1 MSDRRP
7 RTIAVVCCAALAS
20 AACGH
25 KASSNPAIDSA
36 FAHAESTYKRGAID
50 STEAQFKAQLRAA
63 ESRGDSVSIAR
74 ANAGLALVAY
84 RRNDYAEARRLAE
97 RALTMPLRPADRF
110 RAHNVLGLSAYYQSS
125 YREAARFLD
134 QAIEDARRSGD
145 SLDLA
150 KAIMNRGLADV
161 ELGDYARARER
172 FRTTRRAV
180 ASRDRRTEGKA
191 LASLGMLETRVGA
204 PLAAVVWLDTAR
216 SIYRADHYG
225 PGEVDALGQLGVA
238 YAAMGEPQRA
248 FAVLDSAITLARVQQ
263 LPEEEAASLQLMA
276 EQYQAA
282 GELPRALD
290 YFARAQALNTKLDL
304 QDERG
309 NAIRAEADI
318 HLSLGQLALA
328 RQRANDALAVHRTT
342 ESAVEQIVD
351 HLLLARIADRSG
363 RPADADS
370 WLRAARDG
378 ADRLATPDARGRVA
392 LAAAEIA
399 DRRRHSRDVLASLD
413 SAALD
418 LAVAAPVAEAQVLT
432 LRARALA
439 RLGMLDSAAVVGRGA
454 VRAVE
459 RVRSRYAAG
468 ALRTSY
474 MAENADA
481 YADLVIVLLRQG
493 GVDEAFRVADA
504 ARGRGLLEHLAQAGA
519 DLAARPGAA
528 HVLLEAEAL
537 LNRIDKLM
545 ERLRDHVRP
554 RQQERTVAADGD
566 NAELSAQLQRARNDY
581 EALLERASSGDAPGA
596 ALLGARSVGS
606 TTVRGAL
613 APGELLLEYF
623 VAADTLL
630 TFAVSSDTA
639 RVIVARV
646 AGTDLAT
653 RVRVARELVAGRNT
667 SSGRVTAALESMYR
681 TLIEPVR
688 RAGQLDQATR
698 LVIVPHGPLVYLPF
712 AALRDPNDG
721 KYLVERHAIL
731 YAPSAGA
738 LVALRGAPS
747 SLDAAA
753 SGAVALAPF
762 PDDLPASVLEAR
774 GVARAI
780 PGAVVLSGPD
790 ATEDALRRGLNEAPL
805 VHVATHGQLNAYSPM
820 FSHVALAAG
829 RQRDRSDDGR
839 LEVHELLGLRVRSS
853 LVFLSGC
860 ETGTGNAWAT
870 AFSPGE
876 DFTTLAQAF
885 LYAGARSVV
894 ATLWPIKDDAAAVF
908 AERFYSSLQHSGAP
922 EALADAQRAMIHD
935 RRYASPFDWAAYTV
949 SGHDARHPVLA
960 RVKRDGK

>member
-1 MSDRRP
+1 MSVRRP
-7 RTIAVVCCAALAS
+7 RTIAVAWCAALAS

-25 KASSNPAIDSA
+25 KASSSPAIDSA

-50 STEAQFKAQLRAA
+50 STETQLKALLGAA
-63 ESRGDSVSIAR
+63 ESRRDTESIGRALAALAMVAR
-74 ANAGLALVAY
+74 SQANY
-84 RRNDYAEARRLAE
+84 QEMRRLAN
-97 RALTMPLRPADRF
+97 RALSMPLRPADRF
-110 RAHNVLGLSAYYQSS
+110 RAHNILGLGAFDQSR
-125 YREAARFLD
+125 YREAATYLD
-134 QAIEDARRSGD
+134 QAVDEARRNGD
-145 SLDLA
+145 SVDLA
-150 KAIMNRGLADV
+150 KAIMNRGLVDS

-172 FRTTRRAV
+172 LV
-180 ASRDRRTEGKA
+180 AARITARGRDARTEGKA
-191 LASLGMLETRVGA
+191 LSNLGMLETRIGA
-204 PLAAVVWLDTAR
+204 PLAAVRWLDTSRA
-216 SIYRADHYG
+216 IYRADHYA
-225 PGEVDALGQLGVA
+225 PGEANALGQLSVA

-248 FAVLDSAITLARVQQ
+248 LAALDSAMTVARQHR
-263 LPEEEAASLQLMA
+263 LPQEEASSLQLMA

-309 NAIRAEADI
+309 NAIRGEAEI
-318 HLSLGQLALA
+318 HLSLGQVALA
-328 RQRANDALAVHRTT
+328 RQRANEALAVHHST
-342 ESAVEQIVD
+342 ESAVEQLVD
-351 HLLLARIADRSG
+351 YLLLARIDDRTG
-363 RPADADS
+363 RTADADAS
-370 WLRAARDG
+370 LRAAREW
-378 ADRLATPDARGRVA
+378 ADRLATADARGRVA
-392 LAAAEIA
+392 LVAAEIA
-399 DRRRHSRDVLASLD
+399 DRRRRSRDVLAALD
-413 SAALD
+413 SAALE

-439 RLGMLDSAAVVGRGA
+439 RLGMLDSAAAVGRNA

-474 MAENADA
+474 MAQNADA
-481 YADLVIVLLRQG
+481 YADLVIVLLRQSRI
-493 GVDEAFRVADA
+493 DEAFRVADA

-537 LNRIDKLM
+537 LDRIDRLT

-554 RQQERTVAADGD
+554 RQQERTAAVDGD
-566 NAELSAQLQRARNDY
+566 DAELSAQLQRARNDY
-581 EALLERASSGDAPGA
+581 EALLERASSGDASGA

-630 TFAVSSDTA
+630 TFAVSSDTT
-639 RVIVARV
+639 RVIVARI

-653 RVRVARELVAGRNT
+653 RVRVARELVAGRDT

-688 RAGQLDQATR
+688 RAGQLDQVKR

-747 SLDAAA
+747 SLDTQA

-762 PDDLPASVLEAR
+762 PDDLPATLLEAR

-780 PGAVVLSGPD
+780 PGAVVLSGPG

-829 RQRDRSDDGR
+829 RRGDRSDDGR

-908 AERFYSSLQHSGAP
+908 AERFYSSLQHSSAP

-935 RRYASPFDWAAYTV
+935 PRHASPFDWAAYTV

-960 RVKRDGK
+960 GIK